1 MLSQKSMSEF
11 EKIVN
16 NLVLLENTDRLMYL
30 LDLAKKNDN
39 ISNKLKNDDTRIWGC
54 VSESYL
60 VVDEIN
66 PVVKIS
72 VDSDAKFVE
81 GLLFLLKLFVNGK
94 TKDEILNIDEMELMN
109 KIGMKNIVT
118 SQRTNGFYAAITKL
132 KESV

>member
-1 MLSQKSMSEF
+1 MDEF
-11 EKIVN
+11 NKIIS
-16 NLVLLENTDRLMYL
+16 NLVLLESIDRLQYL
-30 LDLAKKNDN
+30 LDLAKKNDS
-39 ISNKLKNDDTRIWGC
+39 IPKELKTDNTRIWGC

-60 VVDEIN
+60 VVNMVDSI
-66 PVVKIS
+66 VKIS

-94 TKDEILNIDEMELMN
+94 TKEEVLSINEMELME

-118 SQRTNGFYAAITKL
+118 SQRTNGFYAAIKKL

>member
-1 MLSQKSMSEF
+1 MDEF
-11 EKIVN
+11 NKIVS
-16 NLVLLENTDRLMYL
+16 NLVLLESMDRLQYL
-30 LDLAKKNDN
+30 LDLAKKNDS
-39 ISNKLKNDDTRIWGC
+39 ISQELKNDDTRIWGC

-60 VVDEIN
+60 VVGEVN
-66 PVVKIS
+66 PIVKIS

-94 TKDEILNIDEMELMN
+94 TKDEILDIDEMELME

-118 SQRTNGFYAAITKL
+118 SQRTNGFYAAIKKL